1 MLSCVDSGVVLRSAR
16 QRAHLTQQQLAVAAG
31 VTQSVVSAYE
41 SGRRQPSVPT
51 LAALVAATGF
61 ELDLQLRTI
70 PRRLDILTGPI
81 GRRVRRHRRRLLD
94 TAAAHGIHDVRVFGS
109 VARGEDRPDSD
120 LDLLAD
126 LPASMGL
133 IGLGRARDALEAVI
147 GCSVDLIPA
156 ADLKSGVRE
165 NVEAEAIAL

>member
-1 MLSCVDSGVVLRSAR
+1 MESGVVLRSAR
-16 QRAHLTQQQLAVAAG
+16 QRAHLTQQQLAAAAG

-61 ELDLQLRTI
+61 ELDLQLRTT
-70 PRRLDILTGPI
+70 PRRLDILRGPI
-81 GRRVRRHRRRLLD
+81 GRRVRRHRRKLLD
-94 TAAAHGIHDVRVFGS
+94 TAAAHGIHDMRVFGS
-109 VARGEDRPDSD
+109 VARGEDRPNSD
-120 LDLLAD
+120 LDLIVN
-126 LPASMGL
+126 LPVGMGL

-156 ADLKSGVRE
+156 ADLKAGVRDD
-165 NVEAEAIAL
+165 VEAEAIAL

>member
-1 MLSCVDSGVVLRSAR
+1 MDSAVVLRSAR
-16 QRAHLTQQQLAVAAG
+16 QRAHLTQEQLAARAG

-61 ELDLQLRTI
+61 ELDLQLRTT
-70 PRRLDILTGPI
+70 PRRLEALTGPI

-94 TAAAHGIHDVRVFGS
+94 IAAAHGLHDVRVFGS
-109 VARGEDRPDSD
+109 VARGEDQPGSD

-126 LPASMGL
+126 LPAGMGL

-147 GCSVDLIPA
+147 GCSVDLVPA
-156 ADLKSGVRE
+156 ADLKAGVRE
-165 NVEAEAIAL
+165 NIEAEMVSL